1 MLCEAI
7 DFDVW
12 DNNIVFLSLFCV
24 KSEINNQNDW
34 SSWRLFLDVLLWECF
49 CFWMNKPSA
58 GDNLLR
64 VAQNRWLVAQNKWAK
79 ISLNRVMHTRY
90 VTVRKNQI
98 AIDFQARRCLFLALT
113 KSCLLIFCNKPSCAF
128 RVSDDAPRYLVKQK
142 GDFEKIGYSLRNASK
157 KTRINSVRISV

>member
-1 MLCEAI
+1 MISPKKNRTELPKIEK
-7 DFDVW
+7 
-12 DNNIVFLSLFCV
+12 LLPRP
-24 KSEINNQNDW
+24 
-34 SSWRLFLDVLLWECF
+34 SSQQFLDVLLWECF
-49 CFWMNKPSA
+49 WMNKPSA
-58 GDNLLR
+58 VDNLLR

-98 AIDFQARRCLFLALT
+98 AIDFQARRCFFLALT

-142 GDFEKIGYSLRNASK
+142 RDFEKIGYSLRNASK
-157 KTRINSVRISV
+157 KTRITLYFSY

>member
-1 MLCEAI
+1 MI
-7 DFDVW
+7 FPKK
-12 DNNIVFLSLFCV
+12 N
-24 KSEINNQNDW
+24 KSEFPKIEKLLPRP
-34 SSWRLFLDVLLWECF
+34 SSQQFLDVLLWE

-113 KSCLLIFCNKPSCAF
+113 KGCLLIFLQQTQLCLSCEWWRSQIFSEAKA
-128 RVSDDAPRYLVKQK
+128 RLWKDWLLAEECLK
-142 GDFEKIGYSLRNASK
+142 E
-157 KTRINSVRISV
+157 NSHHIIFFILESIYCTITIK